1 MKKLLLC
8 AAASLCLCSQA
19 YDMLF
24 DGANLKQNEQK
35 TSLWIFAKEKGPFGG
50 LKLPKE
56 DENLVSMELKGDE
69 LIVDTRAF
77 YEKYKTGKTFM
88 IGWHGIRPDEFF
100 CSPKAEKNPKKIN
113 RMEVI
118 CSGPAGAGIDL
129 LVLSNKGAHFWRMK
143 REQLSGKEN
152 EKLSFE
158 TPVIDGV
165 ENIWLRTDL
174 KAPGIYRF
182 RSLRFFSYEK
192 RKSEQAV
199 DSSVNH
205 IRNGG
210 AEDGF
215 NSIVTISLDFAKH
228 TLHEKHI
235 DWRKI
240 VIDSQNDI
248 SLDSATAHTGR
259 YSFRVEKK
267 TDFSYGRLHFNPVPY
282 RAGQPTSFTV
292 YMKSDRPMS
301 VEMGLFLGNGQAAAK
316 RVAVGKEWKKYE
328 LYMPSWGMKGEGF
341 QVFGDLV
348 NAYPRRT
355 EVVMPYVAPADKSQ
369 GTLWVDSASYAIGGH
384 SEFRDDAPVHLRA
397 EHAHKNGYYYAGE
410 TVHAEAEA
418 ENYTGKPLDCSISYV
433 LKDWTGKPV
442 FQSPEQ
448 KFSLDGKKKF
458 SFEILP
464 PSGLRGAANLT
475 FVCKAGG
482 KTAESTLYFG
492 IIEKNQNPD
501 FRSGIEVGAMQNM
514 KLLMPYFKDF
524 RIGAIR
530 NGTASGSL
538 WYSFEQ
544 LPYLKSQGIKTMLC
558 VSMDAKERD
567 NPELWNAWLKKFE
580 AYVQKYAGLLEIY
593 ETQNEPN
600 ISGWS
605 VDKNWKQI
613 DDMGRIVKKYDP
625 QAKIGGPVANQIDF
639 TWIAAILAKDKNNL
653 LDYITYHPYRLEPE
667 LPDYAEEA
675 VRLQKMTDTFRKIPQ
690 MATEAGVVVPPALA
704 DQKITDYVR
713 ISASRAIRNM
723 IHGYAGGAER
733 YYLFCLDST
742 HCGSGWNLL
751 FMGNPGTDNMP
762 VPNITFFALRNLID
776 RLETAAFSGR
786 ARLGLNYRCFVF
798 DHGKKRTAA
807 LWKWKGEPSVMRF
820 SKADAA
826 KLTAYDLLGNRISA
840 EVLDLT
846 PHPVYLESELSTAE
860 LVKLIENA
868 SLTNNS
874 GTCVEVEPAITDARK
889 FRVHVRNI
897 TGRPFDCTVTVLNA
911 DEIEGSAKQI
921 LKGIPGEDSG
931 SAEFLLKNPVSTSSR
946 KIKLQVEVPSRKEKR
961 ELAIDLRGILAYKT
975 AAPLKIDGDLSD
987 WSERAAAIR
996 LDSRNTDPRDHK
1008 NWGAAENAVT
1018 ANLRYAWDDNNLYA
1032 AIEVFKPEL
1041 HALPDVSLAGN
1052 VWCYDSVQVCFD
1064 PLRNAPADRESL
1076 DDDDFEYSIGMMG
1089 KEARVYRRWAS
1100 SAMYDSLNKEQ
1111 GLLPAD
1117 EVPVAIRKYADRTV
1131 YEIAFP
1137 RRAVS
1142 PFKLMPHS
1150 AMRLG
1155 TLVNLNNGK
1164 ERTGYL
1170 ELTPGIGYRKM
1181 PGQWMDLV
1189 LLP

>member
-1 MKKLLLC
+1 MKKLLL
-8 AAASLCLCSQA
+8 AAAVSLCLCSHA
-19 YDMLF
+19 YEMQFGNAKLEI
-24 DGANLKQNEQK
+24 NENRTK
-35 TSLWIFAKEKGPFGG
+35 NWIFSKVDNSFGG
-50 LKLPKE
+50 LGLPEE
-56 DENLVSMELKGDE
+56 DANLVSIELKGDE
-69 LIVDTRAF
+69 LLIDTRAF
-77 YEKYKTGKTFM
+77 YEKYKTGKM
-88 IGWHGIRPDEFF
+88 LMVGWFGIRPDEFF
-100 CSPKAEKNPKKIN
+100 CSPETEKNPKKIN
-113 RMEVI
+113 RMEVV
-118 CSGPAGAGIDL
+118 CTGPAGAGLDL
-129 LVLSNKGAHFWRMK
+129 LVLSNEGTHFWK
-143 REQLSGKEN
+143 VKWNHLSGKEN
-152 EKLSFE
+152 EKLFFE
-158 TPVIDGV
+158 TPIPEGV
-165 ENIWLRTDL
+165 KNIWLRLDL
-174 KAPGIYRF
+174 KSSGIYRF
-182 RSLRFFSYEK
+182 RSVRFLSYEN
-192 RKSEQAV
+192 RKSEKTA
-199 DSSVNH
+199 DPTVNY

-215 NSIVTISLDFAKH
+215 SNIVTTSLDFAKH
-228 TLHEKHI
+228 TMHEKHT
-235 DWRKI
+235 DWRQI
-240 VIDSQNDI
+240 VIDSQNNI
-248 SLDSATAHTGR
+248 FLDSTTAHTGR
-259 YSFRVEKK
+259 YSFRLEKK
-267 TDFSYGRLHFNPVPY
+267 TDYSYGRLNFNPVPY
-282 RAGQPTSFTV
+282 RVGQPTSFTV
-292 YMKSDRPMS
+292 YMKSDRPMT
-301 VEMGLFLGNGQAAAK
+301 VDMGLFLGNGQAAGK
-316 RVAVGKEWKKYE
+316 WVSVGKEWKKYE
-328 LYMPSWGMKGEGF
+328 LYMPSWGTKGDGF
-341 QVFGDLV
+341 QVYGDLV
-348 NAYPRRT
+348 NAYPHVT
-355 EVVMPYVAPADKSQ
+355 GLAMPCISPIDKQQ
-369 GTLWVDSASYAIGGH
+369 GRLWVDSASYAIGGH

-458 SFEILP
+458 TFEVLP

-475 FVCKAGG
+475 FVCKTGD
-482 KTAESTLYFG
+482 KTVKNTLYFG
-492 IIEKNQNPD
+492 VIDKNQSPN
-501 FRSGIEVGAMQNM
+501 FRSGIEVGAMQNV
-514 KLLMPYFKDF
+514 KQLMPYLRDF
-524 RIGAIR
+524 RIGTIR

-538 WYSFEQ
+538 WDSFEQ

-558 VSMDAKERD
+558 VSMDSKERD
-567 NPELWNAWLKKFE
+567 NPELWNAWLKKLE
-580 AYVQKYAGLLEIY
+580 TYVRKYAGLVEIY

-600 ISGWS
+600 ITGWS
-605 VDKNWKQI
+605 VEQDWRQI
-613 DDMGRIVKKYDP
+613 EDVARIVKKYDP
-625 QAKIGGPVANQIDF
+625 QAKIGGPVANLIDF
-639 TWIAAILAKDKNNL
+639 TWIAAILSKDKENL
-653 LDYITYHPYRLEPE
+653 LDCITYHPYGAIPE
-667 LPDYAEEA
+667 LPDYADEA
-675 VRLQKMTDTFRKIPQ
+675 ARLQKMINTFRKIPQ
-690 MATEAGVVVPPALA
+690 MATEAGTVPPASLA
-704 DQKITDYVR
+704 DQEITDYVR
-713 ISASRAIRNM
+713 NAAAVAIRNM
-723 IHGYAGGAER
+723 ILGYAGGAER
-733 YYLFCLDST
+733 YYLFGLDST

-762 VPNITFFALRNLID
+762 VPNIAFFALRNLID

-786 ARLGLNYRCFVF
+786 ARLGLNYRCFIF

-826 KLTAYDLLGNRISA
+826 KLTAYDLLGNRISS

-846 PHPVYLESELSTAE
+846 PHPVYLESELGTAE

-874 GTCVEVEPAITDARK
+874 GTCVDVEPAITDARK
-889 FRVHVRNI
+889 FQVHVRNI
-897 TGRPFDCTVTVLNA
+897 TGRPFDCAVTVLNA

-921 LKGIPGEDSG
+921 LKGIPGEDSK
-931 SAEFLLKNPVSTSSR
+931 SAEFLLKDPVSTSSR
-946 KIKLQVEVPSRKEKR
+946 KIKLQVEVPSRKERR

-987 WSERAAAIR
+987 WPERAAAIR

-1018 ANLRYAWDDNNLYA
+1018 ANLRYAWDDNNLYV

-1041 HALPDVSLAGN
+1041 HALPDISLAGN
-1052 VWCYDSVQVCFD
+1052 VWCYDSVQLCFD

-1100 SAMYDSLNKEQ
+1100 SAMYDSLNKQQ

-1142 PFKLMPHS
+1142 PFKLMPYS
-1150 AMRLG
+1150 VMRLG